1 MSRLHSGPARIE
13 ALASVPKYQNQFTV
27 RYRRMLV
34 VYGIGT
40 WSLVGSV
47 LCFGWKMA
55 KPSGIE
61 VQQKDGSTCGVPSE
75 LSEPPKGFYVETIVT
90 YKEDFVPITEKI
102 LNNWK
107 SWTGGLGAEP

>member
-1 MSRLHSGPARIE
+1 MYR
-13 ALASVPKYQNQFTV
+13 NQFTAW
-27 RYRRMLV
+27 YQRMSV
-34 VYGIGT
+34 VYGIDT

-47 LCFGWKMA
+47 LCT
-55 KPSGIE
+55 E
-61 VQQKDGSTCGVPSE
+61 DGSTSGVPSE

-107 SWTGGLGAEP
+107 SWTGGPGAEP